1 MLVEKPLATESPDQ
15 ELSENDRFLIQKT
28 EDSIRDGLQLERWW
42 REHEN
47 QVTLFPLNLKKKY
60 QLQNRAEGFFSE
72 LSINGASRTVMGA
85 RQTVEF
91 GKLTGPRAPER
102 LREFVLAQFLGLS
115 HWTYDDGEKG
125 GFTFEKCL
133 FKTAEGEY
141 GACPT
146 SELSG
151 PMSWHDIGPKYAWVL
166 LLVHIHDFVLEMGPL
181 KLRVRE
187 AAYVAPNPG
196 FVHIVEN
203 PSPEYALEVSI
214 GYPFVDVA
222 PFPNLFGFG
231 PGKFG
236 AAIKLFSFF
245 LTTKQ
250 EVRVRMLFA
259 AAPRAQ
265 KVFDF
270 GKRFPDPIYGG
281 AQLLH
286 YMTAGLFSSQGV
298 RDRMDAGMLVTHCQ
312 VHQALME
319 GAGKVWQDWT
329 AANP

>member
-1 MLVEKPLATESPDQ
+1 MPVDKPPATESPSQ
-15 ELSENDRFLIQKT
+15 GLSENDRFLIQKT
-28 EDSIRDGLQLERWW
+28 EDSIRDGLQLERWC

-47 QVTLFPLNLKKKY
+47 KLTLFPLNLKKKY
-60 QLQNRAEGFFSE
+60 QLPNHAEGFFSE
-72 LSINGASRTVMGA
+72 LPINGASRTVMGC

-91 GKLTGPRAPER
+91 GRVAGPRAPER
-102 LREFVLAQFLGLS
+102 LREFVLEEFLKLA
-115 HWTYDDGEKG
+115 HWTYEDGERG

-133 FKTAEGEY
+133 FKTSGGEY
-141 GACPT
+141 GEYPSAEP
-146 SELSG
+146 SG
-151 PMSWHDIGPKYAWVL
+151 PMSWHDIGPKYSWVL
-166 LLVHIHDFVLEMGPL
+166 LLVHIHDFVLEMGPM
-181 KLRVRE
+181 KMRVRE
-187 AAYVAPNPG
+187 AAYVAPNPE

-203 PSPEYALEVSI
+203 PSPEYLLEISI

-222 PFPNLFGFG
+222 PHPNLFGFG

-245 LTTKQ
+245 LTTKN
-250 EVRVRMLFA
+250 EIRVRMTFA

-270 GKRFPDPIYGG
+270 GKIPDPIYGG

-286 YMTAGLFSSQGV
+286 YMTAGLFNPQGV
-298 RDRMDAGMLVTHCQ
+298 HDRMDTSMLVTHCQ
-312 VHQALME
+312 VHQALMD
-319 GAGKVWQDWT
+319 GAEKVWKAWT